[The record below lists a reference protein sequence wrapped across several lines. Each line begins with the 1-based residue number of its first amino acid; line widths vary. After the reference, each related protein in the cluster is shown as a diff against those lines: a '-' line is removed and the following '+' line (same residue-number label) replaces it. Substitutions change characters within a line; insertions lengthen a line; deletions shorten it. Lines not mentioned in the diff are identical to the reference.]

1 VRKAAAQHW
10 PAGEL
15 PVAEPVML
23 TIAFFY
29 SSALIDVDNI
39 PKPISDALK
48 GLVMEAKNSR
58 RKQRAS
64 AIAEEYRSRGY
75 AVIEE
80 PASEQLPDFLSNFHP
95 DLLARKGDEATIIAV
110 ESRSSMAKDSHIT
123 DLARLLHPKPDWNFE
138 LIIVE
143 DDTPFGSLDEARPFK
158 KEEIQQSIE
167 TTEKLIE
174 SGFSGFNEAA
184 LMSAWSTSEATVR
197 LLIEAEGL
205 WLHRF
210 DSPSVLMQAVTNGVI
225 SREEY
230 SFLTKAM
237 KHRNALA
244 HGFKTVD
251 FDPAIVS
258 ELVGTTKRLL
268 QSATEPQFA

>member
-1 VRKAAAQHW
+1 
-10 PAGEL
+10 
-15 PVAEPVML
+15 
-23 TIAFFY
+23 
-29 SSALIDVDNI
+29 
-39 PKPISDALK
+39 
-48 GLVMEAKNSR
+48 MESKNSR

-75 AVIEE
+75 TVIEE
-80 PASEQLPDFLSNFHP
+80 PTSEQLPDFLSNFHP
-95 DLLARKGDEATIIAV
+95 DLFARKGDEATIVAV

-123 DLARLLHPKPDWNFE
+123 DLARLLHNRPNWNFE

-143 DDTPFGSLDEARPFK
+143 EDTPFGSLDEARPFK

-167 TTEKLIE
+167 TTEKLIA
-174 SGFSGFNEAA
+174 SGFNEAA

-210 DSPSVLMQAVTNGVI
+210 DSPSVLMQAVTNGLI

-244 HGFKTVD
+244 HGFKTID
-251 FDPAIVS
+251 FDPAIVR

-268 QSATEPQFA
+268 QSAAEPQIA